1 MLHHLSWLSFAKTI
15 ATVTALYYSAVIG
28 LFFRKEAHSLL
39 SRKKLSLLLT
49 RRKNKTLLLAAA
61 LALSAAAHAQD
72 PNAGI
77 NQANTLIRGMFD
89 TGTQLMY
96 AIGAILGLVGAVK
109 TYKEWNAG
117 HQQEAYRAATG
128 WLGSC
133 LFLVVVATVIK
144 SFFGL

>member
-1 MLHHLSWLSFAKTI
+1 MLQHISWLSFAKSLAVI
-15 ATVTALYYSAVIG
+15 TALYYLAVLG
-28 LFFRKEAHSLL
+28 LFYRKETFAFFH
-39 SRKKLSLLLT
+39 RV
-49 RRKNKTLLLAAA
+49 RRRLFLVS
-61 LALSAAAHAQD
+61 SAATLATIANAQD

-77 NQANTLIRGMFD
+77 SQANTLIRGMFD

-96 AIGAILGLVGAVK
+96 AIGAVLGLVGAVK

-128 WLGSC
+128 WLGSSI
-133 LFLVVVATVIK
+133 FLVVVAAIIK

>member
-1 MLHHLSWLSFAKTI
+1 MLQHISWLSFAKSLAVITACYYLAVFGLLYRKETFAFLHRVRRRLFLVTSAATLATI
-15 ATVTALYYSAVIG
+15 A
-28 LFFRKEAHSLL
+28 K
-39 SRKKLSLLLT
+39 
-49 RRKNKTLLLAAA
+49 
-61 LALSAAAHAQD
+61 AQD

-77 NQANTLIRGMFD
+77 SQANTLIRGMFD

-96 AIGAILGLVGAVK
+96 AIGAVLGLVGAVK

-128 WLGSC
+128 WLGSSI
-133 LFLVVVATVIK
+133 FLVVVAAIIK

>member
-1 MLHHLSWLSFAKTI
+1 MLQHISWLSFAKSI
-15 ATVTALYYSAVIG
+15 AVITAFYY
-28 LFFRKEAHSLL
+28 LVVVSLLYRKETGAFLHRIRRRFLL
-39 SRKKLSLLLT
+39 V
-49 RRKNKTLLLAAA
+49 TLIVLLAT
-61 LALSAAAHAQD
+61 LAKAQD

-96 AIGAILGLVGAVK
+96 AIGAVLGLVGAVK

-128 WLGSC
+128 WLGSSI
-133 LFLVVVATVIK
+133 FLVVVAAIIK